1 MIGLTMDY
9 KSEICSIFYKKKIAR
24 DLGEYVG
31 VNWHWRQ
38 ENRVYSAMKPKRKHS
53 NQGFR
58 SENEVG

>member
-1 MIGLTMDY
+1 MKYAVFFI
-9 KSEICSIFYKKKIAR
+9 KKKIAR

-53 NQGFR
+53 NQGLR